1 MSENTEMK
9 ALIAEIGD
17 MLPAN
22 MKNELDMLK
31 FLNASPKAEWI
42 KPHPMGRDMKYIPIG
57 IIETMLQRIFG
68 VVRIEVKDYK
78 HIANSVTVCV
88 RIHYKSPVTGEWDFQ
103 DGL

>member
-1 MSENTEMK
+1 MSENPEMK
-9 ALIAEIGD
+9 ALIAEIGG

-22 MKNELDMLK
+22 MKNELEMLK
-31 FLNASPKAEWI
+31 FFNYSPNPGWI
-42 KPHPMGRDMKYIPIG
+42 KDHPAGKGMKYIPIG
-57 IIETMLQRIFG
+57 IIETLLQRTFG